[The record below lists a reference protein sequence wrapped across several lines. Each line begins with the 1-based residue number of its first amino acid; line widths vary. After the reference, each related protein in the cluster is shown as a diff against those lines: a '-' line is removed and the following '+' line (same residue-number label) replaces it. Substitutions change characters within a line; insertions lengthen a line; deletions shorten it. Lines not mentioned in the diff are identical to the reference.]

1 MATDPTHGQ
10 AVHFDSDAI
19 GLFES
24 IGLGNLSLAQIN
36 RIEEQSHTLPT
47 FADFEDWCETM
58 HDIKTGHARLIWD
71 FYGDLSDEPQ

>member
-1 MATDPTHGQ
+1 MVNDPTNGQ

-24 IGLGNLSLAQIN
+24 IGLGSLSLAQIN

-47 FADFEDWCETM
+47 FEVFGDWCDTVHE
-58 HDIKTGHARLIWD
+58 IKTGHARLIWD
-71 FYGDLSDEPQ
+71 FYGEE

>member
-1 MATDPTHGQ
+1 MVTDPTNGQ

-24 IGLGNLSLAQIN
+24 IGLGSLSLAQIN
-36 RIEEQSHTLPT
+36 QIEEQADTLCA
-47 FADFEDWCETM
+47 FADFEDWCDTV

-71 FYGDLSDEPQ
+71 FYGEE